1 MRLLHIFQG
10 AMASFVILFGLPGC
24 STPSKM
30 SFADLD
36 YIGVRNGARYWEA
49 QGRLMQK
56 GYKCYVSGAMRE
68 NFDCSRTMGFFPT
81 CSLRISFT
89 VDDKNL
95 VSGLAVGDPVCIGT
109 P

>member
-30 SFADLD
+30 SSAELEH
-36 YIGVRNGARYWEA
+36 IGVRNGARYWEA
-49 QGRLMQK
+49 QGNLMQK
-56 GYKCYVSGAMRE
+56 GYSCYVSGAMRE
-68 NFDCSRTMGFFPT
+68 NFSCSRRVGFYPT
-81 CSLRISFT
+81 CSLHITFT
-89 VDDKNL
+89 VNDKNL
-95 VSGLAVGDPVCIGT
+95 VSSLAVGDPICIGT